1 MFTIKAIISG
11 IVVAATTAAYA
22 QYGAYGGTIDP
33 KERQRRIDAYNNEV
47 RDYMDAQQKYQQ
59 EMLNIMRQQQMMQKR
74 LYDAQR
80 NETSLERAQREY
92 GEAMQNLNPFA
103 K

>member
-1 MFTIKAIISG
+1 MFIIKAIISG
-11 IVVAATTAAYA
+11 IIVAATTAAYA
-22 QYGAYGGTIDP
+22 QYGAYGTIDP